1 MPTTTSLPSPRS
13 PSNRFLGLL
22 PSCQVVKAK
31 ADAYLLKCIKASL
44 LLLACV
50 SQPSLM
56 VSSCCRDVCVCI
68 PWACSL
74 HQPAVFQ
81 HIFGR
86 VEHCE
91 CTANNQWH
99 SSGVMPCDLTA
110 SHSLSLPAP
119 YHILS
124 SAPLLPFF
132 SPLLSLPSHQV
143 LCLAGRAVNIF
154 PLSALVNRFRSVRI
168 TFENQ
173 FIMWFSGKR
182 HTMQCACVCGGR
194 SLHLCSSVSLCSC

>member
-22 PSCQVVKAK
+22 PSCQVGKAE
-31 ADAYLLKCIKASL
+31 ADVYLLKCIKASL

-50 SQPSLM
+50 SQPSLI

-68 PWACSL
+68 PRACSL

-91 CTANNQWH
+91 CTASNQWH
-99 SSGVMPCDLTA
+99 SSGVMSYDLTA

-124 SAPLLPFF
+124 SAPLLPLSFPS
-132 SPLLSLPSHQV
+132 SPLSSPSPLTRSCVSQEEQSTFSLY
-143 LCLAGRAVNIF
+143 LL
-154 PLSALVNRFRSVRI
+154 L
-168 TFENQ
+168 
-173 FIMWFSGKR
+173 
-182 HTMQCACVCGGR
+182 
-194 SLHLCSSVSLCSC
+194 